1 MRGTRI
7 RYLEIETSIH
17 YENCKKVPLVILK
30 VPLDI
35 LTVSSL
41 ASYMTQ
47 RNTANYCSQE
57 NDSKCVTQ
65 VDDTSVDV
73 QACFFSLHPQTNP

>member
-1 MRGTRI
+1 MDKIFRNRNRHSLGK
-7 RYLEIETSIH
+7 LQ
-17 YENCKKVPLVILK
+17 KVPLVILK

-41 ASYMTQ
+41 ASYVTQ
-47 RNTANYCSQE
+47 RNTANYCPQE
-57 NDSKCVTQ
+57 KDSKCVTQ

-73 QACFFSLHPQTNP
+73 QACFFSLHLPPSSI